1 MFGAEAKMN
10 RSQIVSSLGDY
21 NGTLS
26 HSIDKTFDGVSYEY
40 VAKFDSGLDSEEWS
54 DNTGLC
60 GPSDYVNGVFCTWF
74 DSE

>member
-1 MFGAEAKMN
+1 MN
-10 RSQIVSSLGDY
+10 RSQIVSSLSNH
-21 NGTLS
+21 NGNLS
-26 HSIDKTFDGVSYEY
+26 LSIDKTFDGVSYEY